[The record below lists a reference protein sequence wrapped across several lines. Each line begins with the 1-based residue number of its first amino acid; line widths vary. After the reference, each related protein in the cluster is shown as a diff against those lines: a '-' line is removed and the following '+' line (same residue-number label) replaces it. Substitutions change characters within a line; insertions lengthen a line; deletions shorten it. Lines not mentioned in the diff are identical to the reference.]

1 MDIYQSYQNVISKMS
16 DSVLEGIKE
25 AYAQFVEYYR
35 KGVERFGVWWT
46 VFTFS
51 VLSIPIIFIVFAILA
66 FILFLYH
73 F

>member
-1 MDIYQSYQNVISKMS
+1 MDAYQSYQNGISKMS
-16 DSVLEGIKE
+16 DSVLEDIKE

-51 VLSIPIIFIVFAILA
+51 VLSIPLILIVFAILA
-66 FILFLYH
+66 IILFL
-73 F
+73 

>member
-1 MDIYQSYQNVISKMS
+1 MS

-25 AYAQFVEYYR
+25 AYEQFVEYYR

-46 VFTFS
+46 LLTFS
-51 VLSIPIIFIVFAILA
+51 VLSIPLIFIVFAILA